1 MLAGTAFTIIL
12 IHDECPRLTSLP
24 EFLGHPWYR
33 IDSRLRPLVIMIK
46 GNIYFP
52 IFIVDGLIINEN

>member
-1 MLAGTAFTIIL
+1 
-12 IHDECPRLTSLP
+12 LTSLP
-24 EFLGHPWYR
+24 EFLGHSWYR
-33 IDSRLRPLVIMIK
+33 IHSRLRPVVIMIK